1 MFKFKRLDHIGLTTA
16 DAERSLD
23 FYCGILGFEVRERW
37 TVKGIERLK
46 EVANLSLNAPKAGED
61 GSILEVFSIGPN
73 APADPDYEEPALEQT
88 GLRLL
93 ALEVDDDDMDEA
105 IAYLESK
112 GIEVHSAH
120 PSNPARWFRDPDGN
134 QIVVFPS
141 SVYQM
146 YKRLDETH

>member
-1 MFKFKRLDHIGLTTA
+1 MSKFKRLDHIGLATA
-16 DAERSLD
+16 DAERLLD
-23 FYCGILGFEVRERW
+23 FYTGILGFEVRERW
-37 TVKGIERLK
+37 TVKLERLK
-46 EVANLSLNAPKAGED
+46 GVANLSLNAPKAGED
-61 GSILEVFSIGPN
+61 GSIIELFSIDPD
-73 APADPDYEEPALEQT
+73 APADPDYKEPALEQT
-88 GLRLL
+88 GFRLL

-120 PSNPARWFRDPDGN
+120 PTNPARWFRDPDGN

>member
-1 MFKFKRLDHIGLTTA
+1 MFKFKRLDHVGIATA
-16 DAERSLD
+16 DAERFLD

-37 TVKGIERLK
+37 AVEGNERCNG
-46 EVANLSLNAPKAGED
+46 VANLSLNAPRAGED
-61 GSILEVFSIGPN
+61 GSILELFSIDPG
-73 APADPDYEEPALEQT
+73 APANPDYKEPALEQT
-88 GLRLL
+88 GFRLL

-105 IAYLESK
+105 IAYLESR

>member
-1 MFKFKRLDHIGLTTA
+1 MFKFKRLDHIGLATA
-16 DAERSLD
+16 DAERFVD
-23 FYCGILGFEVRERW
+23 FYSGILGFEVRERW
-37 TVKGIERLK
+37 TVKGNERLK

-61 GSILEVFSIGPN
+61 GSIIELFSI
-73 APADPDYEEPALEQT
+73 DPDASTPDYQAPALEQT
-88 GLRLL
+88 GFRLL

-120 PSNPARWFRDPDGN
+120 PTNPARWIRDPDGN
-134 QIVVFPS
+134 QIVFFPS

-146 YKRLDETH
+146 YERLDETH

>member
-1 MFKFKRLDHIGLTTA
+1 MFKFKRLDHVGIATA
-16 DAERSLD
+16 DAERFLD

-37 TVKGIERLK
+37 AVEGNQRCKG
-46 EVANLSLNAPKAGED
+46 VANLSLNAPRAGED
-61 GSILEVFSIGPN
+61 GSILELFSI
-73 APADPDYEEPALEQT
+73 DPDTPANPDYKEPALEQT
-88 GLRLL
+88 GFRLL

-105 IAYLESK
+105 IAYLESR

-141 SVYQM
+141 SVYQL

>member
-1 MFKFKRLDHIGLTTA
+1 MFKFKRLDHIGLATA
-16 DAERSLD
+16 DAERFID

-37 TVKGIERLK
+37 TVKGLERLK
-46 EVANLSLNAPKAGED
+46 AVANLSLNAPKAGED
-61 GSILEVFSIGPN
+61 GSIVELFAIDAD
-73 APADPDYEEPALEQT
+73 APADPNYKEPALEQT
-88 GLRLL
+88 GFRLL

-105 IAYLESK
+105 IAHLESK

>member
-1 MFKFKRLDHIGLTTA
+1 MFKFKRLDHIGLATA
-16 DAERSLD
+16 DAERLLD
-23 FYCGILGFEVRERW
+23 FYTGILGFEVRERW
-37 TVKGIERLK
+37 TVKLERLK
-46 EVANLSLNAPKAGED
+46 GVANLSLNAPKAGED
-61 GSILEVFSIGPN
+61 GSIIELFSIDPD
-73 APADPDYEEPALEQT
+73 APADPDYKEPALEQT
-88 GLRLL
+88 GFRLL

-120 PSNPARWFRDPDGN
+120 PTNPARWFRDPDGN

>member
-1 MFKFKRLDHIGLTTA
+1 MFKFKRLDHIGLATA
-16 DAERSLD
+16 DSEKLLD

-37 TVKGIERLK
+37 TVKGLERLK
-46 EVANLSLNAPKAGED
+46 EVANLSLDAPKAGED
-61 GSILEVFSIGPN
+61 GSILELFSIDPN
-73 APADPDYEEPALEQT
+73 APADPDYKEPALEQT